1 MSSKLQA
8 QSSKFR
14 LNYLFFVSRIV
25 KDDVDEIKKAVLKVK
40 DESDLIILSGGTGFT
55 PDDVTP
61 EAIESLIV
69 QQGGKRAASLV
80 HYMQSEALKITPMTC
95 LSRTCIAIFANDR
108 NSQTIVVTL
117 PGKPKA
123 VKEDLDILTGQRV
136 LQFAMTQCKNKE
148 RHQC

>member
-14 LNYLFFVSRIV
+14 LDYLFFVSRIV

-69 QQGGKRAASLV
+69 Q
-80 HYMQSEALKITPMTC
+80 
-95 LSRTCIAIFANDR
+95 
-108 NSQTIVVTL
+108 
-117 PGKPKA
+117 
-123 VKEDLDILTGQRV
+123 
-136 LQFAMTQCKNKE
+136 
-148 RHQC
+148 